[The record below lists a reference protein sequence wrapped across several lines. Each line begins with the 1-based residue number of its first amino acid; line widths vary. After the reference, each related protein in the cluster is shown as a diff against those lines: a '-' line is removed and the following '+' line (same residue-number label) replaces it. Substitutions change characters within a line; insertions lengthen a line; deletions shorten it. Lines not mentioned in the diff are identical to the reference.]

1 MRPAVLALGVL
12 TLGLLSVFLVLKF
25 TMGTKPAAE
34 SIPAEQ
40 LRQLALT
47 QTPTQTRREKKP
59 TPPLQND
66 SGQAGA
72 TETGVPSNREP
83 TPYTRQ
89 LIAAMSQLDLSGGVL
104 TREQAEYWK
113 QNLRQLIQQG
123 GDAVPA
129 IREFLEKNLDIDFG
143 AVKDGRLTGYG
154 TLRTALIDALQ
165 SIGGPQSIEA
175 SLQTLQ
181 TTADPFEIALLG
193 KYLQQQAPGKYL
205 ENALNAAR
213 EVLAQAATPG
223 WDSRR
228 DLNPLFEFLQ
238 RHGDASV
245 VADLEKAAANWN
257 NYAAL
262 ALAGMPDG
270 AGIEALVRMAQ
281 DPSGTAAGSREAA
294 MRSLAQVATASPE
307 AGKALLEQAKQNVIQ
322 NSSWPAIIAA
332 LTGFT
337 ARYGNQVFADPS
349 VGQPDT
355 QTFHVAT
362 GNQNYR
368 GVSSASSWTP
378 AQTQKQLDYINQ
390 LLAVTTNPVGVKAL
404 QDARDSLSRKLS
416 R

>member
-1 MRPAVLALGVL
+1 
-12 TLGLLSVFLVLKF
+12 
-25 TMGTKPAAE
+25 MGTKPAAE

-59 TPPLQND
+59 APQL
-66 SGQAGA
+66 
-72 TETGVPSNREP
+72 PSNSGNPSASANPAAQGGPEP

-89 LIAAMSQLDLSGGVL
+89 LIAAMSQIDLSGGAM

-123 GDAVPA
+123 EAAVPA

-143 AVKDGRLTGYG
+143 AVRDGKMTGHS

-165 SIGGPQSIEA
+165 KIGGPESIET

-181 TTADPFEIALLG
+181 TTADPFELAFLA
-193 KYLQQQAPGKYL
+193 KNLQQQAPGKYL
-205 ENALNAAR
+205 EMAFNAAR
-213 EVLAQAATPG
+213 EVLAQAATPD
-223 WDSRR
+223 WDKRR

-238 RHGDASV
+238 RYGDASV

-257 NYAAL
+257 NYATI

-270 AGIEALVRMAQ
+270 AGIEALIRMAQ
-281 DPSGTAAGSREAA
+281 DPAGTASGSREAA
-294 MRSLAQVATASPE
+294 IRSLAQAATASSE
-307 AGKALLEQAKQNVIQ
+307 AGKALLEQAKQNTIQ

-337 ARYGNQVFADPS
+337 ARYGNQVFTDPS
-349 VGQPDT
+349 VGRPDT

-378 AQTQKQLDYINQ
+378 AQSQKQLDYINQ

-404 QDARDSLSRKLS
+404 QDARNSLARGLSR
-416 R
+416 